1 MTSYI
6 PTEKGQTIRQP
17 ATANLMIDSQDRNV
31 QNYLDA
37 GSFTIQKN
45 ASILNGFFTRIA
57 TTEVVLEWAVPNIV
71 TGYNDTIEITVG
83 LSGETITLPQGFYTV
98 KLALDTIVVKANLA
112 FPTKTFSILQDG
124 GDYYLKC
131 ITTAGGAAQIFTFEQ
146 SSILQQDLGFSLN
159 LSASEKLVGEEQ
171 YPDIRYYRYLD
182 FVSTDLTYAQDLKD
196 SSTANQIRDVLCRW
210 YLAWDDQPQ
219 LDGYGFPIL
228 QGYTAF
234 QQRRLFNPPKQIRWE
249 PNLPIGNLSFQVYGK
264 LIGADDSELLSD
276 RALDTEFNWLM
287 TLQVSES

>member
-1 MTSYI
+1 MVSYI
-6 PTEKGQTIRQP
+6 PTEKATPIRMP
-17 ATANLMIDSQDRNV
+17 ATANLMIDSYDRNS
-31 QNYLDA
+31 NYPDA

-71 TGYNDTIEITVG
+71 EGYNANIFITVG
-83 LSGETITLPQGFYTV
+83 VTEEEIILPQGFYTV
-98 KLALDTIVVKANLA
+98 KLALDTIVTKANEA
-112 FPTKTFSILQDG
+112 FPLNTFSILQDG

-131 ITTAGGAAQIFTFEQ
+131 IVTAGGAAQIFTFETYT
-146 SSILQQDLGFSLN
+146 LLLADLGFTQN
-159 LSASEKLVGEEQ
+159 VSASQKLVGENQ

-182 FVSTDLTYAQDLKD
+182 FVSSDLTYAQDLKD
-196 SSTANQIRDVLCRW
+196 SSTANQVRDVLCRW
-210 YLAWDDQPQ
+210 YFVWDTQPQ

-264 LIGADDSELLSD
+264 LIGVDDSELVSD
-276 RALDTEFNWLM
+276 RELDSEYNWLM